1 VLSRRGDTPIDQDV
15 HRFFLIEEPE
25 AHLHPQ
31 LQNSFFH
38 ALNKITDH
46 QIFVTSHSPT
56 ITAETDID
64 KIIVMRRSTDD
75 GPATP
80 LHLADQFRGH
90 DADKRYLHKFLDVSR
105 SQLLFATGAVFVEGV
120 TEAMLMQRFSELIG
134 RNLRDHGIEIVTIG
148 SAWGYEHFRPL
159 FAGTDGLY
167 HRAVFITDGD
177 ENPQT
182 AATDQQ
188 FFDDDASLD
197 QGMEVY
203 GQTAI
208 ARGYGTLEF
217 GLLRTAIAG
226 DRNVDMLTILHD
238 ALRKAAPPSINTDN
252 MDDYLKD
259 FLDADHPSLSYR
271 KMKQKTQNTFVA
283 DDDWHATWH
292 TNAPFKK
299 VKSEFAFHLHEA
311 LSTMPDDEAARRF
324 TVPRYIREAIE
335 YVTGSA
341 ADPST
346 AVPPCA

>member
-1 VLSRRGDTPIDQDV
+1 V

-31 LQNSFFH
+31 LQDSFFH
-38 ALNKITDH
+38 ALNQITDH

-56 ITAETDID
+56 ITAKTDVD

-75 GPATP
+75 GPAAP
-80 LHLADQFRGH
+80 LQLADQFPGR
-90 DADKRYLHKFLDVSR
+90 DTDKRYLHKFLDVSR
-105 SQLLFATGAVFVEGV
+105 SQLLFATGAIFVEGV

-134 RNLRDHGIEIVTIG
+134 HNLRDHGIEIVTIG

-159 FAGTDGLY
+159 FAGTDGPY

-177 ENPQT
+177 EDPKT
-182 AATDQQ
+182 VATDQQ
-188 FFDDDASLD
+188 FLDDVDADLD
-197 QGMEVY
+197 RGLEVD

-217 GLLRTAIAG
+217 GLLRTAVAG
-226 DRNVDMLTILHD
+226 TRNADMLAILHD
-238 ALRKAAPPSINTDN
+238 ALRKAAPSSVNAGN

-259 FLDADHPSLSYR
+259 FLDADRPSLAYQ
-271 KMKQKTQNTFVA
+271 KMKQKTQGTYVT
-283 DDDWHATWH
+283 DDDWYAAWH
-292 TNAPFKK
+292 TNAPFRK

-311 LSTMPDDEAARRF
+311 LSAMPDVEAARRF
-324 TVPRYIREAIE
+324 NVPRYIREAIK

-341 ADPST
+341 DTDTSPT
-346 AVPPCA
+346 VP